1 VEGAAHTPDEDLYDR
16 LLGRFGTALRRLLTT
31 PAPDL
36 PAFVLK
42 LELAIDQDA
51 ATLTG
56 GEASMA
62 ALKRDARRL
71 ARLAAALP

>member
-1 VEGAAHTPDEDLYDR
+1 MADAAHGDDDDLYDR
-16 LLGRFGTALRRLLTT
+16 LLGRFNNALRALIRT

-36 PAFVLK
+36 PAFADK
-42 LELAIDQDA
+42 LELAIDQDV

-56 GEASMA
+56 GEACMA

-71 ARLAAALP
+71 ASM